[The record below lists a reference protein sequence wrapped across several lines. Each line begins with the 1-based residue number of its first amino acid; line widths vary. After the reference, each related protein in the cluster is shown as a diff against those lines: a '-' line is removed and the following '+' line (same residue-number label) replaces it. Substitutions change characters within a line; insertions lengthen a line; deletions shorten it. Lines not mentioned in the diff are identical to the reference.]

1 MNKTLNTFPFG
12 SISMNPY
19 TISLLSVSLCIPTN
33 NMLENESLLEKEKIP
48 MCKMYAETQYIAIK
62 TINSQHSS

>member
-33 NMLENESLLEKEKIP
+33 NMLENESLLEKEKNTYVQDV
-48 MCKMYAETQYIAIK
+48 CWN
-62 TINSQHSS
+62 TIYSNKNYK